1 MECKIIKNYGFFR
14 EKFSFWQIFK
24 MITAIISL
32 DLYNCLYN
40 NTIEVNMEKKKTV
53 LAIDDNVQQLKEF
66 QYFLTPQYDL
76 RVVKAASEAISFLN
90 NNKVDIILLDIEMP
104 NISGFEFLY
113 DIRKIP
119 SYLEVPIIIVSG
131 NTGKDF
137 FNEARKSSA
146 ADVLTKPVLQKD
158 LVDAIEKYLL

>member
-1 MECKIIKNYGFFR
+1 
-14 EKFSFWQIFK
+14 
-24 MITAIISL
+24 
-32 DLYNCLYN
+32 
-40 NTIEVNMEKKKTV
+40 MEKKKTV